1 MTEVRK
7 IQKFMLN
14 QTLRR
19 LEKLIH
25 FGLSYHHASL
35 EEFKKKKGKELLIPV
50 KLDLL

>member
-35 EEFKKKKGKELLIPV
+35 EEFKKKRKELLIPV

>member
-14 QTLRR
+14 QSLRR
-19 LEKLIH
+19 LEKLIY

-35 EEFKKKKGKELLIPV
+35 EELKKRKELVIPV

>member
-35 EEFKKKKGKELLIPV
+35 EEFKKKKELLIPV